1 MGALPTHIRAGHDL
15 RVTDRPPPET
25 VHVPDGPLEVK
36 PPVADGSGL
45 HASELPTFGRYQTIA
60 QLGAGAMGT
69 VYRAH
74 DAVLGRDVAVK
85 ALTSDDGLGTRER
98 FLREAR
104 AIGAVQHANILAIYD
119 AHSEGATPY
128 LVVELATGGTLRD
141 RIKSEAGPTP
151 VSVELARSAGI
162 QIAKALAAAH
172 SAGII
177 HRDVKP
183 ANILATRDGAGAE
196 VWKLADFGIA
206 RMPDSTLTMTGQFI
220 GSPSYAAPE
229 SLREGKFSAAS
240 DVYGLAATLYE
251 ALSGSPPHGDHDMR
265 SVIRK
270 LDHEAPALAS
280 KRADVPGPVGAAIM
294 AGLARDPSQR
304 PSADAFA
311 RLLAGED
318 DRIAPPPPRPPDVPR
333 APVSPKLKLLAG
345 VLAAIG
351 LAMLAIALSHRG
363 TGSSPAALHSPIESA
378 TPTEQAAQPPPPQ
391 PQQEHV
397 DQDGNP
403 LPQVVD
409 ENGNPVDE
417 ETAKQILEQMQ
428 RDAEDELDRPG
439 PGKGHGPKK
448 HKPHGF

>member
-1 MGALPTHIRAGHDL
+1 MGHLPTHMHAGHHSC
-15 RVTDRPPPET
+15 VSDRPPPET
-25 VHVPDGPLEVK
+25 VHVPDGPLEAK
-36 PPVADGSGL
+36 PVAPPLAAAGE
-45 HASELPTFGRYQTIA
+45 ALPKFGRFQTTA

-69 VYRAH
+69 VYRAN
-74 DAVLGRDVAVK
+74 DEMLGRDVAIK

-104 AIGAVQHANILAIYD
+104 AIGALQHANILAIYD
-119 AHSEGATPY
+119 AHGEGTTPY
-128 LVVELATGGTLRD
+128 LVVELASGGTLRD
-141 RIKSEAGPTP
+141 RIKSASGPTP
-151 VSVELARSAGI
+151 VSVEVARTVGI

-172 SAGII
+172 AAGII

-183 ANILATRDGAGAE
+183 ANILATRDGGGAE

-270 LDHEAPALAS
+270 LDHEAPALVE

-294 AGLARDPSQR
+294 AGLARDPDKR
-304 PSADAFA
+304 PSAEVFA
-311 RLLAGED
+311 KLLAGQHED
-318 DRIAPPPPRPPDVPR
+318 RAAPPPRL
-333 APVSPKLKLLAG
+333 ASPKLKLIAG
-345 VLAAIG
+345 ALAAVA
-351 LAMLAIALSHRG
+351 LAMLVFALSHHG
-363 TGSSPAALHSPIESA
+363 DNPGSAAHPSPIENA
-378 TPTEQAAQPPPPQ
+378 TQVGQ
-391 PQQEHV
+391 PQQQHF
-397 DQDGNP
+397 DDNGQP
-403 LPQVVD
+403 LPQVLD

-417 ETAKQILEQMQ
+417 ETAKQILQQMQQDAEEQM
-428 RDAEDELDRPG
+428 DRPG
-439 PGKGHGPKK
+439 PGHGHGPKK
-448 HKPHGF
+448 HKPR